1 MILVLFD
8 PRAGKRIAIE
18 VADPPKEPALVR
30 TARIGAR
37 GLRDR
42 PEHGEEHQHDDE
54 QDEHEAEHAA
64 ASKML
69 PRETLDDHGALDL
82 VGE

>member
-18 VADPPKEPALVR
+18 VADPPKEPVLVGPAG
-30 TARIGAR
+30 TGAR

-42 PEHGEEHQHDDE
+42 PENGEEHQHDHE
-54 QDEHEAEHAA
+54 QNEHEAEHAA
-64 ASKML
+64 APKML
-69 PRETLDDHGALDL
+69 PRETFEDHGALDL